1 MLSLTKELTD
11 WTIRPM
17 RISEFPLLWDFL
29 YDAIFLPPGV
39 EPPPRSILRR
49 PELRVY
55 IDGFGKDEHDYC
67 LVADVK
73 GEVVGAVWVRI
84 MNDYGHLD
92 DDTPS
97 FAISVV
103 REWRGMGIGTD
114 LMKEMLA
121 YLKRNGYRQASLS
134 VQKTNFAA
142 DLYRKLG
149 FETVSE
155 TEEEYLMVIALN
167 G

>member
-1 MLSLTKELTD
+1 MTV
-11 WTIRPM
+11 RPM
-17 RISEFPLLWDFL
+17 RPSEYPLLKNFL

-39 EPPPRSILRR
+39 EPPPRSILER
-49 PELRVY
+49 PELQVY
-55 IDGFGKDEHDYC
+55 LAGFGTDKHDHC
-67 LVADVK
+67 LVADVN

-103 REWRGMGIGTD
+103 REWRGKGIGTT

-121 YLKRNGYRQASLS
+121 DLKRCGYRQASLS